1 MAAAAEFQRTR
12 QSGYAAA
19 RHKNFQQRS
28 MDHEGVVA
36 TGERPPAA
44 AVLIKAIFCR
54 FCERICIRVAPQRS
68 TWQQSST
75 RQKVRVVMRKGTTD
89 APPARRPGG
98 RSARVK
104 AQILA
109 ATAELVARDGI
120 AGFRYED
127 VAAAAGVHK
136 ASVYRNWP
144 DREEL
149 VAEALLRYAEG
160 LASIADTGD
169 IRRDLVDFLVALA
182 AGLETPFGRTLERA
196 IQPTRNDATLR
207 ALTRVLDARVAAM
220 RQRVDTAV
228 DRGEL
233 PPVDSSFLGEMIS
246 GPVHLIVN
254 RGMRT
259 FTPADAE
266 RIVDVVLAGIRSQR
280 SEHQQ

>member
-1 MAAAAEFQRTR
+1 MG
-12 QSGYAAA
+12 S
-19 RHKNFQQRS
+19 
-28 MDHEGVVA
+28 
-36 TGERPPAA
+36 
-44 AVLIKAIFCR
+44 
-54 FCERICIRVAPQRS
+54 
-68 TWQQSST
+68 
-75 RQKVRVVMRKGTTD
+75 GTTD
-89 APPARRPGG
+89 RPPARRPGG
-98 RSARVK
+98 RNARVK
-104 AQILA
+104 VQILTA
-109 ATAELVARDGI
+109 AAELVARDGI
-120 AGFRYED
+120 AAFRYED

-149 VAEALLRYAEG
+149 VADALLRYAED

-196 IQPTRNDATLR
+196 IHPAHRHDATIR

-220 RQRVDTAV
+220 QHRVDTAV

-259 FTPADAE
+259 FATADAE
-266 RIVDVVLAGIRSQR
+266 RIVDVVLAGIRSR
-280 SEHQQ
+280 IPRHQQ